1 MPASARRSVYLIE
14 TYWLPLTPFCL
25 SSGDAGLVDLLVPLG
40 DQREHL
46 ASEVA
51 LEGTNGI
58 ELGMSLGD
66 ALRHVRFC
74 LRVCPEATNGDDVKR
89 AIGGAIASS
98 V

>member
-1 MPASARRSVYLIE
+1 M
-14 TYWLPLTPFCL
+14 YWLPWTPFCL
-25 SSGDAGLVDLLVPLG
+25 SSGDAGLIDLLVPLR

-66 ALRHVRFC
+66 ALRHVGFC
-74 LRVCPEATNGDDVKR
+74 LRVCAEATNGDDVKR